1 MTPSSSTFA
10 FQCSIT
16 AKVYPFMEQKIQLA
30 NQDPSLIFD
39 ENNFDDSDINPTF
52 SHELACFAATLE
64 MENYFMMNKKSSDLY
79 ATTTHAEGHEEEGP
93 FHSDIVS
100 RLSIQHEE
108 SVEDSYY
115 GSHRNDDHVSFA
127 CDQTPKESLNFSY
140 LNISP
145 LSSCTIHSPAAAF
158 YYLPSFLHQEQQ
170 HPMAV

>member
-79 ATTTHAEGHEEEGP
+79 ATTHAEGHEEEGP

-100 RLSIQHEE
+100 RFSMQHEE
-108 SVEDSYY
+108 IVEDSYD
-115 GSHRNDDHVSFA
+115 SHGQYDDVSFA
-127 CDQTPKESLNFSY
+127 SDQNPKESLNFSN
-140 LNISP
+140 LNISHF
-145 LSSCTIHSPAAAF
+145 SSCTIHAPVAAF
-158 YYLPSFLHQEQQ
+158 YYLPSFLRQEQL
-170 HPMAV
+170 MAL